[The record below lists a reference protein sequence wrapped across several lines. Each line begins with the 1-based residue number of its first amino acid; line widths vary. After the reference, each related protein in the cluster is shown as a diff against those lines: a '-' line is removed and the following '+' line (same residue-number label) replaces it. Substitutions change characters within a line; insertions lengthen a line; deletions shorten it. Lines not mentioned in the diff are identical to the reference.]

1 MYIPRTPV
9 KSKAKPRARGR
20 DTAAKE
26 KTFQKIFGKEKIL
39 LAKRV
44 GIVYK
49 YSTQLNFFTMKKYLL
64 PLAVAA
70 LCGFPTA
77 SALDAESVQV
87 TFKAK
92 PGDLKVERLNL
103 PTPGADVFNGKDMG
117 KRVDDGQIWH
127 FVRVPLTVEGKAKGG
142 KSPNFIPELKVHIY
156 TVFVAA
162 KGETPIMLDKEITYV
177 DIPLTPQNG
186 NNPSKNDINVGV
198 FISPSNAVKI
208 LDEPNKVDFSNKL
221 AAVAVEASF
230 HDASCINKEVEPAVV
245 ISHDLASKLNGT
257 WWKKNAKNKN
267 GAALSSIAETPYA
280 PFYAP
285 MFPATSPMYGA
296 AAPTASSSATG
307 DSTTGMDD
315 TTSTPSATDTATD
328 TATDDGTDDMTT
340 GKGKKKKN
348 KKNK

>member
-1 MYIPRTPV
+1 
-9 KSKAKPRARGR
+9 
-20 DTAAKE
+20 
-26 KTFQKIFGKEKIL
+26 
-39 LAKRV
+39 
-44 GIVYK
+44 
-49 YSTQLNFFTMKKYLL
+49 MKKYLF

-77 SALDAESVQV
+77 SALDAEAVQV

-103 PTPGADVFNGKDMG
+103 PTPGVDIFNGKDMG
-117 KRVDDGQIWH
+117 KRVDDGQMWH
-127 FVRVPLTVEGKAKGG
+127 FVRIPLTVEGKAKG

-156 TVFVAA
+156 TVFVAG
-162 KGETPIMLDKEITYV
+162 KGESPIMIDKEITYV
-177 DIPLTPQNG
+177 DVPLTPQSGNG
-186 NNPSKNDINVGV
+186 PSKNDINVGV

-221 AAVAVEASF
+221 AAVAVEATF
-230 HDASCINKEVEPAVV
+230 NGASCINKEVEPAVV
-245 ISHDLASKLNGT
+245 ISHDLANKLNGT
-257 WWKKNAKNKN
+257 WWKKTAKNKN

-285 MFPATSPMYGA
+285 MFPATSPMFG
-296 AAPTASSSATG
+296 G
-307 DSTTGMDD
+307 DSPIGVAPSAGDTSTGMDD
-315 TTSTPSATDTATD
+315 TASTPAADTTADTSADDSTDEA
-328 TATDDGTDDMTT
+328 TT